1 MKYLLLSFVIF
12 GCSSAGPR
20 TLKVS
25 KVPCIKKTKTTPE
38 DIVVI
43 TEIHGPKACEKAL
56 TTFMETH
63 PETRIAGI
71 APILTPSIHVGLKD
85 GIYVEEGTQHLLVTH
100 TDEKGPWPQAKEL
113 RVGLT
118 PLCEKAGQKE
128 WRGKWCQSALEEVD
142 IWLPANAMLVPI
154 VYKQIGMPLET
165 TKIMQIRYR
174 DHPNLQLLLG
184 QSSDSD

>member
-1 MKYLLLSFVIF
+1 MKYLLLSIVIL

-38 DIVVI
+38 DTVVI
-43 TEIHGPKACEKAL
+43 TEIHGPNACEKAL

-113 RVGLT
+113 RVGFF
-118 PLCEKAGQKE
+118 LCEKAGQKG

-142 IWLPANAMLVPI
+142 IWLPGNAILVPI
-154 VYKQIGMPLET
+154 AYKQHGMPLQT
-165 TKIMQIRYR
+165 TEIMHLDYR
-174 DHPNLQLLLG
+174 DHPSAKILRG
-184 QSSDSD
+184 QSIAPD